1 MVGEEQLWRIG
12 ELSRR
17 VGVSAETLRAWE
29 QRYGLLQPVR
39 SRGNYRLYGSQDE
52 ARVRRMLAHLTKGL
66 AASEA
71 AKAALSESSA
81 GALAVDGLA
90 GVRAE
95 LHDAFAAF
103 DPQRANALLDR
114 GLATVSTERA
124 LRELIL
130 PVLHEVGER
139 WAEGV
144 ITVAEEHFASAL
156 IHARLLALAG
166 AWTSDSG
173 PRAVLACPTGELHA
187 IGLTCHWLALSSRGW
202 RVCYL
207 GPDTPVPAIERA
219 ALATAAKAVVLAA
232 SMPERFAALAAAPP
246 RLPPETLLAIGGR
259 GASPRVARRL
269 GARLLEDD
277 PLGAA
282 ATLTREV

>member
-1 MVGEEQLWRIG
+1 MAGEGQLWRIG

-39 SRGNYRLYGSQDE
+39 SRGNYRLYGPQDE
-52 ARVRRMLAHLTKGL
+52 ARVRRMLGHLTKGL

-71 AKAALSESSA
+71 ARAALSDSGA
-81 GALAVDGLA
+81 GPLAADGLA
-90 GVRAE
+90 AVRIE
-95 LHDAFAAF
+95 LREALEDF
-103 DPQRANALLDR
+103 DTRRANALLDR
-114 GLATVSTERA
+114 ALAILSTERA
-124 LRELIL
+124 LREVIL

-139 WAEGV
+139 WAAGV

-173 PRAVLACPTGELHA
+173 PYAVLACPPGELHA

-219 ALATAAKAVVLAA
+219 ASTTRARAVVLAA
-232 SMPERFAALAAAPP
+232 SLPERFAALVAAPP
-246 RLPPETLLAIGGR
+246 QLRTETLLAIGGR
-259 GASPRVARRL
+259 GASARVAGRL

-277 PLGAA
+277 PVSAA
-282 ATLTREV
+282 GTLTREA